1 MLTGYMGTA
10 GTPLQSL
17 LHEHARCPVS
27 PGQHAQVGGWPLSY
41 LIFTACA
48 LASLVMLVAV
58 FNWKDD
64 DEMGVKK

>member
-1 MLTGYMGTA
+1 M
-10 GTPLQSL
+10 
-17 LHEHARCPVS
+17 
-27 PGQHAQVGGWPLSY
+27 SY

-48 LASLVMLVAV
+48 LASLVIMVAV